1 VNAAP
6 PQAPT
11 EGLFQQTQAIA
22 LRTGIVGE
30 IATQQ
35 LFQNSWVCKYLFGF
49 FFREFAMI
57 GMTENGF
64 EQRWQPS
71 RAIQAERGAV
81 SLEERL
87 EQATPIKEQLDSV
100 RSWRE
105 RLSPK
110 FRRAFSAGQLLFQV
124 VGAAGYAGYF
134 ASMHTLMRLLSGALM
149 AGTWYAI
156 YRIKGAA
163 QP

>member
-1 VNAAP
+1 
-6 PQAPT
+6 
-11 EGLFQQTQAIA
+11 
-22 LRTGIVGE
+22 
-30 IATQQ
+30 
-35 LFQNSWVCKYLFGF
+35 
-49 FFREFAMI
+49 M
-57 GMTENGF
+57 
-64 EQRWQPS
+64 
-71 RAIQAERGAV
+71 
-81 SLEERL
+81 
-87 EQATPIKEQLDSV
+87 
-100 RSWRE
+100 RSWCE

-110 FRRAFSAGQLLFQV
+110 FRRACSAGQLLFQV

>member
-1 VNAAP
+1 
-6 PQAPT
+6 
-11 EGLFQQTQAIA
+11 
-22 LRTGIVGE
+22 
-30 IATQQ
+30 
-35 LFQNSWVCKYLFGF
+35 
-49 FFREFAMI
+49 MI

-71 RAIQAERGAV
+71 RAIPAEGGAA
-81 SLEERL
+81 SLGERL

-105 RLSPK
+105 RLSPQ

-149 AGTWYAI
+149 AGTWYVI
-156 YRIKGAA
+156 YRIKGAP

>member
-1 VNAAP
+1 M
-6 PQAPT
+6 QARQNRV
-11 EGLFQQTQAIA
+11 F
-22 LRTGIVGE
+22 E
-30 IATQQ
+30 IATKQ
-35 LFQNSWVCKYLFGF
+35 LFQDSWVCKYLLGSSSGRFP
-49 FFREFAMI
+49 MI
-57 GMTENGF
+57 RMTENGF

-87 EQATPIKEQLDSV
+87 GQATPIKEQLDSV
-100 RSWRE
+100 RRWRE
-105 RLSPK
+105 RLSPQ
-110 FRRAFSAGQLLFQV
+110 FRRAWSAGQLLFQV

-156 YRIKGAA
+156 YRIKGAD

>member
-1 VNAAP
+1 
-6 PQAPT
+6 
-11 EGLFQQTQAIA
+11 
-22 LRTGIVGE
+22 
-30 IATQQ
+30 
-35 LFQNSWVCKYLFGF
+35 
-49 FFREFAMI
+49 MI

-64 EQRWQPS
+64 EPRLQPS
-71 RAIQAERGAV
+71 RTIQAERGEV
-81 SLEERL
+81 SLEERF
-87 EQATPIKEQLDSV
+87 ERATQIKEQLDSV
-100 RSWRE
+100 RE

-110 FRRAFSAGQLLFQV
+110 FRRACSAGQLLFQV

-156 YRIKGAA
+156 YRIKGV

>member
-1 VNAAP
+1 
-6 PQAPT
+6 
-11 EGLFQQTQAIA
+11 
-22 LRTGIVGE
+22 
-30 IATQQ
+30 
-35 LFQNSWVCKYLFGF
+35 
-49 FFREFAMI
+49 MI

-64 EQRWQPS
+64 EQGLQAP
-71 RAIQAERGAV
+71 RAIQQRGEV
-81 SLEERL
+81 SLEQRF
-87 EQATPIKEQLDSV
+87 EQATQIKEQLDSV
-100 RSWRE
+100 RE

-110 FRRAFSAGQLLFQV
+110 FRRACSAGQLLFQV

-156 YRIKGAA
+156 YRIKGV

>member
-1 VNAAP
+1 
-6 PQAPT
+6 
-11 EGLFQQTQAIA
+11 
-22 LRTGIVGE
+22 
-30 IATQQ
+30 
-35 LFQNSWVCKYLFGF
+35 
-49 FFREFAMI
+49 MI

-71 RAIQAERGAV
+71 GAIQAEHGVA

-87 EQATPIKEQLDSV
+87 EQAILIKEQLDSV
-100 RSWRE
+100 RRWRE

-149 AGTWYAI
+149 ACTWYAI